1 MYRIR
6 FYNVSFSHLYK
17 TRETLSH
24 LYKTRETLSRLYK
37 TRETLFHLHKTR
49 MPCVRPSIMKRV
61 NNKTTG
67 ILLMIWCM
75 NMTMIGCVC
84 FRRSNRKTNT
94 EIEVRNTSE
103 NKTTRL
109 SVNWHNVYRYNF
121 NWHYVNNKIGYGIVI
136 ISLILT
142 MLSNAKLFQLTH
154 ALRIFF
160 I

>member
-1 MYRIR
+1 MYRIK
-6 FYNVSFSHLYK
+6 FYNVSFSHLYKTRETLSHLYKTRETLFHLYKTRETLSHLYKTRETLSHLNK

-109 SVNWHNVYRYNF
+109 SVN
-121 NWHYVNNKIGYGIVI
+121 
-136 ISLILT
+136 
-142 MLSNAKLFQLTH
+142 
-154 ALRIFF
+154 
-160 I
+160 